1 MTDHHTT
8 PAFGSSTEAG
18 IVTVHCSG
26 DLDLACAP
34 RMRAALLAP
43 IRDGAPGV
51 VADLTAT
58 TFCDS
63 TIFSVLV
70 ELHRAAVAR
79 GVSYSIAADPV
90 AVARPLEILGLDRL
104 LPLHDDLG
112 EARAAVAEHQE
123 SRVS

>member
-1 MTDHHTT
+1 MTDHRTA
-8 PAFGSSTEAG
+8 PAFGSTTEAG
-18 IVTVHCSG
+18 IVTVRCSG

-51 VADLTAT
+51 VADLSAT

-70 ELHRAAVAR
+70 ELHRAAHAR

-90 AVARPLEILGLDRL
+90 AVARPLALLGLDRL
-104 LPLHDDLG
+104 LPLYDDLDD
-112 EARAAVAEHQE
+112 ARAAVAGPPE